1 MVGKTEIVDRVAEGT
16 GVPRADVSKVL
27 DRMLQ
32 EVRANLDAGESVT
45 LRGFGTFKVT
55 ETAARKGRNPAT
67 GEQIEIPA
75 GRRIGFKAT
84 K

>member
-1 MVGKTEIVDRVAEGT
+1 MAGKTEIVDRVAEST
-16 GVPRADVSKVL
+16 GVSKSDVSKVL

-67 GEQIEIPA
+67 GEAMDIPA

>member
-84 K
+84 R

>member
-1 MVGKTEIVDRVAEGT
+1 MAGKTEIVDRVAEDT
-16 GVPRADVSKVL
+16 GIPRADVSRVV

-32 EVRANLDAGESVT
+32 EVRASLDAEESVT
-45 LRGFGTFKVT
+45 LRGFGTFRVT
-55 ETAARKGRNPAT
+55 QTAARKGRNPAT
-67 GEQIEIPA
+67 GEEIEIPA

>member
-1 MVGKTEIVDRVAEGT
+1 MAGKTEIVDRVAEGT
-16 GVPRADVSKVL
+16 GVPRTDVSKVV

-67 GEQIEIPA
+67 GEQIDIPA

-84 K
+84 R